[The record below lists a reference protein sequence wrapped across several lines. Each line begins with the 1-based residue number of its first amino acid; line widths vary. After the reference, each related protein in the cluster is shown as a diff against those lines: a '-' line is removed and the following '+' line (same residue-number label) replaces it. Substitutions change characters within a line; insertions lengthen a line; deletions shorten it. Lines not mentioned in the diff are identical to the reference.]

1 MSSNQNYI
9 ILIVPK
15 ALSHR
20 TAEENLGVEYLSAT
34 LQKAGNDV
42 VVLDAWLMELDNLE
56 IMRRMREMLEKKGHP
71 TIVGISTYVSNIRE
85 VETLIRIIR
94 SVFSTKIVAG
104 GFGPSFFVDKFLEIG
119 VDIVSIGEGER
130 TLGDLVDA
138 LHKKTDIRN
147 VKGIAY
153 RQDGQTVY
161 TEKQQ
166 LIDDLD
172 TIPFPSRDNL
182 EYVTRRKSAVNVLTA
197 RGCNGHCSFC
207 SVIAFQ
213 KLCIGKKW
221 RSRSVN
227 NIVDELEFLYRK
239 GVRLVK
245 IIDDSFLE
253 EGRDEEWCRNFR
265 DEIVKRGIKL
275 KLRGSVVAEN
285 VTKEKVLLLKESG
298 FYSFACGIENFSQ
311 SVLNRYGKRATV
323 IDNIRA
329 LRAFKECGIIIQ
341 CGIILFDPYTTLSEL
356 KDNYRYLTF
365 FPEVVMKG
373 IFSELYA
380 AEGSNFTNKI
390 LLDPNTGE
398 HVLHNENY
406 TYDIIDEK
414 VRTVYTLLKEW
425 QQSHSTMYDM
435 LVDPLNAPKNI
446 SLQNLERLMLIYQ
459 QVHKYDLDVLGL
471 ILEQIEYADSS
482 NIKKQL
488 AKKAINLQNTFV
500 VIEKTI
506 KKIYEEEDLVF
517 DGHKNNVGLSNILDS
532 DLGGRHPAERPHG

>member
-172 TIPFPSRDNL
+172 TIPFPSRDNI

-517 DGHKNNVGLSNILDS
+517 DGHKNKYLC
-532 DLGGRHPAERPHG
+532 

>member
-245 IIDDSFLE
+245 IIDDSF
-253 EGRDEEWCRNFR
+253 
-265 DEIVKRGIKL
+265 
-275 KLRGSVVAEN
+275 
-285 VTKEKVLLLKESG
+285 
-298 FYSFACGIENFSQ
+298 
-311 SVLNRYGKRATV
+311 
-323 IDNIRA
+323 
-329 LRAFKECGIIIQ
+329 
-341 CGIILFDPYTTLSEL
+341 
-356 KDNYRYLTF
+356 
-365 FPEVVMKG
+365 
-373 IFSELYA
+373 
-380 AEGSNFTNKI
+380 
-390 LLDPNTGE
+390 
-398 HVLHNENY
+398 
-406 TYDIIDEK
+406 
-414 VRTVYTLLKEW
+414 
-425 QQSHSTMYDM
+425 
-435 LVDPLNAPKNI
+435 
-446 SLQNLERLMLIYQ
+446 
-459 QVHKYDLDVLGL
+459 
-471 ILEQIEYADSS
+471 
-482 NIKKQL
+482 
-488 AKKAINLQNTFV
+488 
-500 VIEKTI
+500 
-506 KKIYEEEDLVF
+506 
-517 DGHKNNVGLSNILDS
+517 
-532 DLGGRHPAERPHG
+532 